1 MRLLKVT
8 PDRVQARA
16 EQAALEKEAIAL
28 KQKLNK
34 APLVPQI
41 VSRRLPRCG
50 RRDLCATSWA
60 TSRPLLRAG
69 SGLRVW
75 GSGSGFRV

>member
-1 MRLLKVT
+1 MKVT

-28 KQKLNK
+28 KKLNK

-41 VSRRLPRCG
+41 VSRRFPRCG

-69 SGLRVW
+69 SGLRV
-75 GSGSGFRV
+75 